1 MVIFYKGQW
10 KIVIKTTEVKII
22 EWKMRRK
29 MNSHYSSIFLLSSFG
44 YVLLNISIELN
55 QQYNML
61 PKLCSQMRNTDQT
74 LKYTKLKLLSW

>member
-22 EWKMRRK
+22 ELKMRRK

-44 YVLLNISIELN
+44 YVFCNISLDLIIPILCN
-55 QQYNML
+55 SKMML
-61 PKLCSQMRNTDQT
+61 FVNFITDQI
-74 LKYTKLKLLSW
+74 LK

>member
-44 YVLLNISIELN
+44 YVFCNISLDLIIII
-55 QQYNML
+55 
-61 PKLCSQMRNTDQT
+61 LCFVKSITDQI
-74 LKYTKLKLLSW
+74 LK